1 MTVATKVRLELPD
14 IAARLKR
21 APLPEVDIVVGIATG
36 GTVLASLVAYQLE
49 RPLKLIHL
57 NYRALDNTPQRS
69 SPELLEPFE
78 LDATM
83 RRVLLVDDVS
93 VSGQTLQQARGHLDD
108 RDVTTLVLKGR
119 AEIVLYPEIRTCL
132 ELPWRDG

>member
-14 IAARLKR
+14 IATRLKR
-21 APLPEVDIVVGIATG
+21 TRLPEVDAVVGIATG
-36 GTVLASLVAYQLE
+36 GTVLASLVAYELE
-49 RPLKLIHL
+49 RPLKLIRL
-57 NYRALDNTPQRS
+57 NYRAPDNTPQRPW
-69 SPELLEPFE
+69 PELLEPFE

-93 VSGQTLQQARGHLDD
+93 VSGQTLRQAQRYLDGL
-108 RDVTTLVLKGR
+108 DVTTLVFKGR
-119 AEIVLYPEIRTCL
+119 ADIVLYPEVSTCI